1 MAFWH
6 IPDYEYD
13 ETHVLMIASQ
23 SFPQIREIL
32 SYEENFPFY
41 HQIVR
46 VFYLIFGQDFSRVG
60 VFFNFFLWFLSIFI
74 FYRIICLLI
83 DDRQWLRLSA
93 LLAYIWAGNLTYY
106 AYRLGPYSLFNFLFL
121 NFLLLFLKYCVKGNL
136 GHLLMAGVCLL
147 VVSLV
152 HPSALVLVLIIFPLA
167 IMVVNRRQEL
177 VAFLALIL
185 IALGR
190 LVWEFSQKKDIINNY
205 WTQGFEYIRNSKNIF
220 YESAGIHVFF
230 EAREF

>member
-1 MAFWH
+1 MVNQKKLDKAFSESQILLSNEFLKVAGRFKTGFGRVKPEIASLVSHLIDILFSNRLILFLIAISVLEVFLMAFWH

-60 VFFNFFLWFLSIFI
+60 VFFNFFLWFLSILI

-121 NFLLLFLKYCVKGNL
+121 NFLLLIII
-136 GHLLMAGVCLL
+136 LL
-147 VVSLV
+147 
-152 HPSALVLVLIIFPLA
+152 
-167 IMVVNRRQEL
+167 
-177 VAFLALIL
+177 
-185 IALGR
+185 
-190 LVWEFSQKKDIINNY
+190 
-205 WTQGFEYIRNSKNIF
+205 
-220 YESAGIHVFF
+220 
-230 EAREF
+230 